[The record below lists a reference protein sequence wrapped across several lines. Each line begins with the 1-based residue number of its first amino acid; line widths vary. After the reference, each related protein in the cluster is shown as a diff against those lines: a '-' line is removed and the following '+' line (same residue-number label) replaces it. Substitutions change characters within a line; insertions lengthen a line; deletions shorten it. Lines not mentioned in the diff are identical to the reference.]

1 MYFCDFLFQKNTL
14 WIMETISSR
23 YKPLIFGEWCHVT
36 LSQIFVLYNKSP
48 AWISYVHCSNYVGF
62 GAFFST
68 WQWHFVHW
76 QDWMVWSCL
85 LREIVCNAYLAK
97 IPKKNCHNVCFK
109 GKNQRFFDFFRVESP
124 QKRRP
129 VLEWR
134 IVF

>member
-1 MYFCDFLFQKNTL
+1 MYFCVFLFRKKNTL
-14 WIMETISSR
+14 RIMETISSR

-85 LREIVCNAYLAK
+85 LREIVCNTYLAK
-97 IPKKNCHNVCFK
+97 IRKKNWVAMSASKAKINVFMGFFFENVTTHN
-109 GKNQRFFDFFRVESP
+109 E
-124 QKRRP
+124 P
-129 VLEWR
+129 VD
-134 IVF
+134 